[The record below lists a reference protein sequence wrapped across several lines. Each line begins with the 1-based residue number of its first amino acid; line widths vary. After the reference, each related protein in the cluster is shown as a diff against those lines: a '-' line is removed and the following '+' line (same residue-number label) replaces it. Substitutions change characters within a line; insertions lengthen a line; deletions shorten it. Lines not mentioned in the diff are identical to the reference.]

1 MMQISFFNSMEECEA
16 LCSRL
21 VIMVNGR
28 LCCLGSS
35 QHLKNKFAQGFTLI
49 IKIQRR
55 QLQQNFQMQNT
66 VSDSELAANHNLQLL
81 SVGNPLLRDMDDVK
95 AFVERTFVS
104 ATLKNATEN
113 ILHYH
118 IPNPQLNWSEIF
130 RAMEEAK
137 LSLHIEDYSV
147 GETTLEQVFLNF
159 AMAQRDSEALT

>member
-1 MMQISFFNSMEECEA
+1 MEECEA

-21 VIMVNGR
+21 VIMVNGK

-35 QHLKNKFAQGFTLI
+35 QHLKYKFAQGFTLI
-49 IKIQRR
+49 IKVGRR
-55 QLQQNFQMQNT
+55 PTEQVFQMKH
-66 VSDSELAANHNLQLL
+66 AAQSSGDGHHHASWLPLT
-81 SVGNPLLRDMDDVK
+81 NPLLSDVDDVK

-104 ATLKNATEN
+104 AALKNATEN

-130 RAMEEAK
+130 RSMEDAK
-137 LSLHIEDYSV
+137 LSLNIEDYSV

-159 AMAQRDSEALT
+159 AMVQRDAEVLT

>member
-1 MMQISFFNSMEECEA
+1 MEECEA

-49 IKIQRR
+49 LKVRR
-55 QLQQNFQMQNT
+55 RPTEQLFQMRNT
-66 VSDSELAANHNLQLL
+66 VQSIEDGTPAAQGSWLPLT
-81 SVGNPLLRDMDDVK
+81 NPLLNDIDDVK

-104 ATLKNATEN
+104 ATLKNASEN

-137 LSLHIEDYSV
+137 VSLNIEDYSV

-159 AMAQRDSEALT
+159 AMVQRDSEVLS

>member
-1 MMQISFFNSMEECEA
+1 MEECEA

-21 VIMVNGR
+21 VIMVNGK

-49 IKIQRR
+49 IKVSRR
-55 QLQQNFQMQNT
+55 PTEQVFQMRHPGHSSGDPPFRASWLT
-66 VSDSELAANHNLQLL
+66 VT
-81 SVGNPLLRDMDDVK
+81 NPLGNDVDDVR
-95 AFVERTFVS
+95 AFVERTFAS

-137 LSLHIEDYSV
+137 LCLNIEDYSV

-159 AMAQRDSEALT
+159 AMAQRDEILA